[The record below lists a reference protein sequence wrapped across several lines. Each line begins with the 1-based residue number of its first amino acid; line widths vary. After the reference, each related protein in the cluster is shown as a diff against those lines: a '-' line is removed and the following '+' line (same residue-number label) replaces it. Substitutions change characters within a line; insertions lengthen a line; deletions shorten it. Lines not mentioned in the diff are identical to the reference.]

1 LCQRILAI
9 QTPVGQTVR
18 KESLME
24 RVCAL
29 VGLSLLVALQT
40 ADQNVLLVQ
49 NAALQQL
56 VSIKN
61 VLTHVLEFVE

>member
-1 LCQRILAI
+1 MCQRILAI

>member
-40 ADQNVLLVQ
+40 ADQNVLLAQ